1 MTVLLFLFLTTSIY
15 NVGVNLGNVLLCFLT
30 TGTLNVE
37 EGGT

>member
-1 MTVLLFLFLTTSIY
+1 MTVLLFLFLTTGIY

-30 TGTLNVE
+30 TDILNVE